1 MTSDSC
7 RRAQPT
13 AITRAITRL
22 TLNSNNRQQHQ
33 QQQQEQHISSS
44 ECNSR
49 ANRTCNTKNGS
60 SSRRCTSNGGRQWQG
75 HSSMF
80 TGLQRSPAPATLKM
94 SGRGGIWHAKRTWG
108 QVPAAAFD
116 QQLRPWRF
124 CGYCGRPCS
133 AMWLFCVGC
142 RAKLHE
148 LPPHRAVDAYG
159 YEVSADESDEE
170 DDDDD
175 NDSAVLTVVR
185 NTRGPR
191 PDPSAS
197 SAGGPTSA
205 RPLPTSA
212 ERGRTRSPSV
222 RPLGSKPR
230 PQPRFN

>member
-22 TLNSNNRQQHQ
+22 TLNSNRQQHQ

-44 ECNSR
+44 KCNSS
-49 ANRTCNTKNGS
+49 ANSTCNTKNGS
-60 SSRRCTSNGGRQWQG
+60 SSSRRRTSNGGRQWQG

-148 LPPHRAVDAYG
+148 LPPHRAADAYG
-159 YEVSADESDEE
+159 YEVSADESD

-175 NDSAVLTVVR
+175 DDDSAALAAR
-185 NTRGPR
+185 STRRPR
-191 PDPSAS
+191 TDPSAS